1 MMISLAIMLEESR
14 NETAPEVHEWKY
26 NQMFFV
32 WFLHLVG
39 FFRKGVVVKVI
50 ELSMSWSVD

>member
-1 MMISLAIMLEESR
+1 MISLAIMLEESR
-14 NETAPEVHEWKY
+14 NETATEVHERKY

-32 WFLHLVG
+32 WFLHPVG
-39 FFRKGVVVKVI
+39 FFRKGVVVKVS